1 MAKITRNSKLTF
13 GRCKG
18 KKLSLCETS
27 YLEWM
32 VAKLMDSDLCEWA
45 QAARAELA
53 ARTQEDRP
61 DQRSLKEQADQILRD
76 AGFKP

>member
-1 MAKITRNSKLTF
+1 MPRITRNSKLAF
-13 GRCKG
+13 GRHKG
-18 KKLSLCETS
+18 RKLSLCDTD

-32 VAKLMDSDLCEWA
+32 AAKLMDSDLCEWA
-45 QAARAELA
+45 QAAQAELEV
-53 ARTQEDRP
+53 RIQEDRP

>member
-13 GRCKG
+13 GRWKG

-32 VAKLMDSDLCEWA
+32 AAKLTDSDLCEWA
-45 QAARAELA
+45 QAAQAELKV
-53 ARTQEDRP
+53 RNEENRP
-61 DQRSLKEQADQILRD
+61 DQLSLEEQANQILRD